1 MVLDE
6 TKQKPLHYIGTNK
19 RITYRKPLSVNPF
32 QISHD
37 FRKVVS
43 HHLTAFVVTQLWFC
57 AGTISFAGTLCLA
70 RKRHRRELL
79 PAPGMTTAWNPSR
92 TIPKFNTKLHA
103 PLIMWN
109 SKITTDEVVFW
120 NALAIGVSLL
130 KERFFLDNMNQCFQY
145 LLNIAFGWNE
155 RVDVKKQ
162 KGHFIHIPK

>member
-1 MVLDE
+1 MIAGTWVGDNQYGHCIEMVLDE

-43 HHLTAFVVTQLWFC
+43 HRLTASVVTQLWFC

-70 RKRHRRELL
+70 RKRHRRELS

-103 PLIMWN
+103 PLMTWD
-109 SKITTDEVVFW
+109 SKS
-120 NALAIGVSLL
+120 SLT
-130 KERFFLDNMNQCFQY
+130 RSCFKM
-145 LLNIAFGWNE
+145 L
-155 RVDVKKQ
+155 
-162 KGHFIHIPK
+162 